1 MMRWLAI
8 IALVTAIAAGIWG
21 TRPAPRAG
29 IAPQVTAAHAAISD
43 VTAGE
48 LLVLAVD
55 IDPANVPEL
64 SPFVRL
70 TLDLALMRGAQV
82 VTLSLTPAGAML
94 AERYLR
100 EALVERRATY
110 GRDAI
115 NLGFIEGRSTAVHI
129 TGLPLQRTVTRDHAG
144 NAIGDLPLAG
154 RIQRLS
160 DATVFVVAASGTPGA
175 GEWLMQGQGRFAHA
189 MVIATSGAEGSELV
203 PFFASGQLAGL
214 LGGARDVSAFAD
226 LAAND
231 PRLYGDPGAVDYL
244 KRLAEQMRAQ
254 RWAHLAL
261 VVCLVVG
268 QGVYSWRGR
277 RKGAK

>member
-1 MMRWLAI
+1 MRWLAI
-8 IALVTAIAAGIWG
+8 IALVAAIGAGILC
-21 TRPAPRAG
+21 TRPAPRPG
-29 IAPQVTAAHAAISD
+29 ITPQVTAAHAAISD
-43 VTAGE
+43 ITVGQ

-64 SPFVRL
+64 SPAIRI
-70 TLDLALMRGAQV
+70 TLDLALMRGARV

-100 EALVERRATY
+100 EALKERRATY

-115 NLGFIEGRSTAVHI
+115 NLGFIEGRSTAVHV
-129 TGLPLQRTVTRDHAG
+129 TALPLQRTVTRDHSGSAL
-144 NAIGDLPLAG
+144 GDLPLAG
-154 RIQRLS
+154 DIQRLS
-160 DATVFVVAASGTPGA
+160 DAAVFFVAASGTPGA
-175 GEWLMQGQGRFAHA
+175 GEWLMQAQGRFARA
-189 MVIATSGAEGSELV
+189 LVIATSGAEGSELT

-214 LGGARDVSAFAD
+214 LAGARDVSAFAD

-231 PRLYGDPGAVDYL
+231 PRLYSDPGAVQYL
-244 KRLAEQMRAQ
+244 TRLAEQMRAQ

-261 VVCLVVG
+261 VLCLVVG

-277 RKGAK
+277 RRVPK